1 LADLPSP
8 KRQTGRPAR
17 GDAHGAGSTE
27 KIARRPTLARAAMCT
42 GPSTGPAPAISADS
56 VRTPLGSSRLQT
68 ASGFWAPSIATLATD
83 APSGETSTG
92 RSQAPEAAARR
103 ADWTTPM
110 PATVQ
115 TATAL
120 PGGAR

>member
-1 LADLPSP
+1 
-8 KRQTGRPAR
+8 
-17 GDAHGAGSTE
+17 
-27 KIARRPTLARAAMCT
+27 MCT

-56 VRTPLGSSRLQT
+56 VRTPPGSSRLQT
-68 ASGFWAPSIATLATD
+68 ASGFWAPSIATLAAD

-120 PGGAR
+120 PDGATAILGSAAGARVERRAGSDQRPPGAREAP